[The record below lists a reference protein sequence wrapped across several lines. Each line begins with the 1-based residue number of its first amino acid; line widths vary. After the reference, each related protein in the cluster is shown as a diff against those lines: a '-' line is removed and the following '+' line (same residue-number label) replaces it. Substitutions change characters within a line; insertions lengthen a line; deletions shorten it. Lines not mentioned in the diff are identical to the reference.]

1 MFFLTRNSCGNLL
14 TIFYLIIFRV
24 NYIQHTF
31 KEPHATNNSR
41 APQLTFVQSNNIR
54 IYIPVSEKQ
63 RVENKIVP
71 SGHRCKTSIVAYRKS
86 MTINKFMEDSKSYRQ
101 DTTRFKFFAECLRH
115 SAKAILHSAKALP
128 SVALGKAH
136 TAKN

>member
-1 MFFLTRNSCGNLL
+1 MTFYLITAILLIHRNEIMAMSLLCFLTRNSCGNLL

-41 APQLTFVQSNNIR
+41 APQLTLVQSNNIR
-54 IYIPVSEKQ
+54 IYISVSEKQ

-86 MTINKFMEDSKSYRQ
+86 MTINKFMQDSKSHGQ
-101 DTTRFKFFAECLRH
+101 ELKETQV
-115 SAKAILHSAKALP
+115 P
-128 SVALGKAH
+128 
-136 TAKN
+136 

>member
-1 MFFLTRNSCGNLL
+1 MAFYLITAILLIHRNEIMAMSLLCFLTRNSCGNLL

-86 MTINKFMEDSKSYRQ
+86 MTINKFMQDSKSYRQ
-101 DTTRFKFFAECLRH
+101 ELKETQV
-115 SAKAILHSAKALP
+115 P
-128 SVALGKAH
+128 
-136 TAKN
+136 

>member
-1 MFFLTRNSCGNLL
+1 MAFYLITAILLIHTRSWQCHSYVSLTRNSCGNLL

-54 IYIPVSEKQ
+54 IYIPVSEKK

-71 SGHRCKTSIVAYRKS
+71 SGHRCKTSIIAYRKS
-86 MTINKFMEDSKSYRQ
+86 MTINKLMQDSKSYRQ
-101 DTTRFKFFAECLRH
+101 EHKCPKIKWRSK
-115 SAKAILHSAKALP
+115 I
-128 SVALGKAH
+128 
-136 TAKN
+136 